1 MRKIPKQQHIK
12 GNRKGHPADCRLH
25 SPPGDQII
33 IITNAVVAPR
43 EPSSLLGCAISLS
56 VDIRHWKNLY
66 SKQSSSHHITIV
78 QSIWWQMPNS
88 SRENINWWKVRWSDN
103 SHYCH
108 RRILKLTITQ
118 KCDFN
123 DGWCNVAM
131 GCETERGPSKR
142 FSALKFQCFSGFV
155 GNVTIQ

>member
-1 MRKIPKQQHIK
+1 MEYPGGLQRP
-12 GNRKGHPADCRLH
+12 RLATIYTTAH
-25 SPPGDQII
+25 YSPPGDQIFI
-33 IITNAVVAPR
+33 NSPVVASR
-43 EPSSLLGCAISLS
+43 EPSSFVFIGSCNTISLR
-56 VDIRHWKNLY
+56 VDIGKTCIASNP
-66 SKQSSSHHITIV
+66 HHITIV
-78 QSIWWQMPNS
+78 QSTWWQMPNS

-108 RRILKLTITQ
+108 RRILKLTKTQ

-123 DGWCNVAM
+123 DGWCNIAM

>member
-1 MRKIPKQQHIK
+1 MEYPGGLQRPRLATIYTQHTTVHLVIK
-12 GNRKGHPADCRLH
+12 SSSTVWWWHLGNLPL
-25 SPPGDQII
+25 SF
-33 IITNAVVAPR
+33 
-43 EPSSLLGCAISLS
+43 LLGRSISLQ
-56 VDIRHWKNLY
+56 VDIGKTCIASNP
-66 SKQSSSHHITIV
+66 HHITIV

-108 RRILKLTITQ
+108 RRILKLTKTQ

-123 DGWCNVAM
+123 DGWCNIAM
-131 GCETERGPSKR
+131 GCKTERGPSKR
-142 FSALKFQCFSGFV
+142 FSALKFQCFSGFM